1 MICRGETLNLPHYDE
16 ASLTAPPGPIS
27 RSWSFCADGVGA
39 AHDPKKL
46 QDFLDKDHVPSK
58 DEHWQ

>member
-1 MICRGETLNLPHYDE
+1 MAFELHMTL
-16 ASLTAPPGPIS
+16 
-27 RSWSFCADGVGA
+27 
-39 AHDPKKL
+39 KKL